1 MLSEDIK
8 NLEFARDKLIDDD
21 NIKILLDKVIDYM
34 EEDLEN
40 KEKMI
45 DKQVIE
51 ILESFT
57 EDLKGVTKADIDE
70 APILSNLYDDYVKLY
85 INDPSEKYSKIYEMR
100 KQLQNKLERLLK
112 VDGIA
117 LLRAIKYCNTLLQDY
132 SSQQA
137 FIYGYSMANQ
147 MKNEAITKYPRKN
160 KKRVNSPNSKST
172 QLL

>member
-8 NLEFARDKLIDDD
+8 KLKFARDNIIDND

-40 KEKMI
+40 KEKLI

-147 MKNEAITKYPRKN
+147 MKNEAIKKYPRK
-160 KKRVNSPNSKST
+160 K
-172 QLL
+172 Q

>member
-1 MLSEDIK
+1 MLSEEIK
-8 NLEFARDKLIDDD
+8 KLKFARDNIIDDD

-40 KEKMI
+40 KEKLI

-112 VDGIA
+112 VDEIA

-172 QLL
+172 HLL

>member
-8 NLEFARDKLIDDD
+8 KLKFARDNIIDDE
-21 NIKILLDKVIDYM
+21 NIKMLLDKVIEYM
-34 EEDLEN
+34 EKDLEN
-40 KEKMI
+40 NEQLI
-45 DKQVIE
+45 DKRVNE
-51 ILESFT
+51 ILEEFS
-57 EDLKGVTKADIDE
+57 EDLKGVSKADIE
-70 APILSNLYDDYVKLY
+70 KAPILSNLYDDYVKLY
-85 INDPSEKYSKIYEMR
+85 INDPTEKYTKIYEMR

>member
-8 NLEFARDKLIDDD
+8 KIKFARDNIIDDD

-40 KEKMI
+40 KEKLI

-147 MKNEAITKYPRKN
+147 MKNEAIKKYPRK
-160 KKRVNSPNSKST
+160 K
-172 QLL
+172 Q